1 MDYLQDFLDFTQ
13 YVRGRAPNTIQ
24 SYKFDLREFLAWIQG
39 RGLEPQNVKST
50 DIDTF
55 FIYLR
60 KEKENSP
67 ASVNR
72 KLYCLKN
79 FYKWLLRTDVIQ
91 KNPLLYCDRVKEPS
105 TLPKYLTPQEQENE
119 KIGPFLRV
127 IADPLRSVSILG
139 S

>member
-1 MDYLQDFLDFTQ
+1 MNYLQHFLDFTQ
-13 YVRGRAPNTIQ
+13 YVRGRANNTING
-24 SYKFDLREFLAWIQG
+24 YRWDLREFLTWLQG
-39 RGLEPQNVKST
+39 RGLEAQNVKST

-60 KEKENSP
+60 KEKANSP

-91 KNPLLYCDRVKEPS
+91 RDPLQFCDRLKEAS
-105 TLPKYLTPQEQENE
+105 KLPKYLTPQEQEA
-119 KIGPFLRV
+119 L
-127 IADPLRSVSILG
+127 ILAARDG
-139 S
+139 TDRRG